1 MGIYLFRAKCSIITY
16 KINNKVSNL
25 EVGVLEDIGGCV
37 KVLDL
42 LERAHDLLPDHA
54 ALLIHQLY
62 GGSLSIMGHT
72 VPHLNKSLLI
82 AHCDDHSFTHHHV
95 ELVLVI
101 LHTEHHGHGLANLDN
116 AAHLTGIGA
125 LTNLQQ
131 ILCILTNSLLHQKW
145 ECDLNLHPAS
155 EIVPEEV
162 GGDGVQHVHLVR
174 LEGDRLLIEVI
185 PGIHI
190 GVRYL
195 SGILH
200 CNLMFSSNQ

>member
-1 MGIYLFRAKCSIITY
+1 MLHNFIHNE
-16 KINNKVSNL
+16 NNKVSNL
-25 EVGVLEDIGGCV
+25 EVSVLEDIGGGV

-42 LERAHDLLPDHA
+42 LEGAHDLLPDHA

-62 GGSLSIMGHT
+62 GGPLSIMGHT
-72 VPHLNKSLLI
+72 VPHLNKSLLVLI

-101 LHTEHHGHGLANLDN
+101 LHPEHHGHGLANLDN
-116 AAHLTGIGA
+116 AAHFTGIGA

-131 ILCILTNSLLHQKW
+131 ILCTLANSLLQKW

-190 GVRYL
+190 
-195 SGILH
+195 
-200 CNLMFSSNQ
+200 